1 MLPVPPPSY
10 AGTERIVAV
19 LADVLHRRGHQ
30 VTLFAPGDSQ
40 VACELVPTLPR
51 SLWRADYRGDVS
63 STSMSRIA
71 KVWAQH
77 ERFDIIHSH
86 VETLGF
92 LFARYCPTPVVT
104 TLHGRL
110 DVSGIPDLLREFDDI
125 PLVAISESQR
135 RWDER
140 ANWVAT
146 IHHGLPLD
154 TMPFG
159 GQPGDY
165 LAFVGRITAEKGSP
179 TPSSWPSGSSC
190 RSGWPAKVY
199 DEHEKRTSR
208 RSSSRPIDDGIVEFL
223 GELGPA
229 EARPAVRGR
238 LATLMLGGWPEPF
251 GLVAIESLAT
261 GTPVIARRAGALTET
276 VEHGVDGFLIDDL
289 SEAELAVER
298 VGELDRAEIRRR
310 AIERFSPD
318 RMADEYEAVFRSL
331 LRKPVGRAE
340 APGPAEA
347 GEPGEAVDPA
357 SPARRSSPASPAR
370 RSKRASPGPDRGQA
384 PSRRPDL
391 AQLPPGDRFPVRST
405 QTWPICH
412 LAAVGR
418 IDCARP
424 RVAGDA
430 GLAEGR
436 LQRTNR
442 PFLPAVGLGGGVVFA
457 VSEQIP
463 GRRAIDPRGPACCS
477 ARATRALAESY
488 TGPPAAGSRNP
499 ARSCTSRMS
508 VLISITSRVRRPG
521 WNARMSIT
529 PRSPKTA
536 NDTSASGDP
545 PAQAVEHPGQH
556 LVHRRLARVE
566 QPVQLAGTPAGH
578 QVDPD
583 IEGLGHTSDGLERD
597 CVEMPSLDA

>member
-19 LADVLHRRGHQ
+19 LADVLHRRGHR

-40 VACELVPTLPR
+40 VDCELVPTLPR

-63 STSMSRIA
+63 SHINVSIA

-77 ERFDIIHSH
+77 ERFDLIHSH

-110 DVSGIPDLLREFDDI
+110 DVSGIPDLLREFEDI

-159 GQPGDY
+159 EQPGEY
-165 LAFVGRITAEKGSP
+165 LAFVGRITAEKGVADAIELARRVKIP
-179 TPSSWPSGSSC
+179 LRMAG
-190 RSGWPAKVY
+190 KVY
-199 DEHEKRTSR
+199 DEHEIRHFAEIVQ
-208 RSSSRPIDDGIVEFL
+208 PAVDDGTVEFL

-229 EARPAVRGR
+229 KRDPLYAGA
-238 LATLMLGGWPEPF
+238 LATVMLGGWPEPF

-289 SEAELAVER
+289 SEAELAIER

-318 RMADEYEAVFRSL
+318 RMADEYEAVYRSL
-331 LRKPVGRAE
+331 LRKPVGQAVG
-340 APGPAEA
+340 PGPANPGHA
-347 GEPGEAVDPA
+347 VEPGEAVEA
-357 SPARRSSPASPAR
+357 
-370 RSKRASPGPDRGQA
+370 G
-384 PSRRPDL
+384 
-391 AQLPPGDRFPVRST
+391 
-405 QTWPICH
+405 
-412 LAAVGR
+412 
-418 IDCARP
+418 
-424 RVAGDA
+424 VAG
-430 GLAEGR
+430 
-436 LQRTNR
+436 T
-442 PFLPAVGLGGGVVFA
+442 
-457 VSEQIP
+457 
-463 GRRAIDPRGPACCS
+463 
-477 ARATRALAESY
+477 
-488 TGPPAAGSRNP
+488 
-499 ARSCTSRMS
+499 
-508 VLISITSRVRRPG
+508 
-521 WNARMSIT
+521 
-529 PRSPKTA
+529 
-536 NDTSASGDP
+536 
-545 PAQAVEHPGQH
+545 
-556 LVHRRLARVE
+556 
-566 QPVQLAGTPAGH
+566 
-578 QVDPD
+578 
-583 IEGLGHTSDGLERD
+583 
-597 CVEMPSLDA
+597 